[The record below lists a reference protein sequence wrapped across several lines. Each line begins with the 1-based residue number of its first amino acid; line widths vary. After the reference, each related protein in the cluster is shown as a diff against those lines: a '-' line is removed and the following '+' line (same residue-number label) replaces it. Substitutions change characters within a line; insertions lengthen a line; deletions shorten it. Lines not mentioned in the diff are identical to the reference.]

1 MKKALSLLLSVLM
14 VFTVFAVAVPSVY
27 AEETLPPVIKA
38 FISPTE
44 AFYPE
49 KEEIT
54 QIVFADLT
62 KVSVPNNSMEVGRDE
77 NKSVK
82 AWVVAQDDVK
92 ILYIAGEGGV
102 TLNPYSAS
110 LFEGFTKVEKISFSG
125 VVNTSIVTTTE
136 KMFKN
141 CSSLKEI
148 DLKDF
153 DTSNVTNFSEM
164 FMNCSSL
171 GMRDEKGTVNPLDL
185 GSLEINKATTIARM
199 LRGCSSLEEVRID
212 NWYFGADLVN
222 MNELFSG
229 CVNLKT
235 IYIYDIGYHARSK
248 PSQEAVYYGVP
259 YGITFRDNNNIGED
273 SELFDRYF
281 DDENGAVLV
290 FDYPDA
296 YNVVVNPSELLM
308 IKGQTKTISY
318 NVLPRPENSSVKI
331 SSSNKDVVT
340 VDNEGNV
347 YAVNLGTATI
357 TVINTT
363 TDNGITKVNY
373 GTCEVSVV
381 TPQENDVYEITFE
394 KPDNIEYFLVSSDGG
409 ESYIPVHGGTFKYV
423 KDVKLIV
430 KAYGNGISYVFQV
443 NGKDVESDYDNRLD
457 LTVDKNKTVS
467 VRVIDLPTGEQTVSF
482 FEKIAQWFRDLFNKL
497 FGWMK

>member
-14 VFTVFAVAVPSVY
+14 VFAVFAVAVPFVY
-27 AEETLPPVIKA
+27 AEETLPPMIKA
-38 FISPTE
+38 FTNPAE

-54 QIVFADLT
+54 EIVFADLE
-62 KVSVPNNSMEVGRDE
+62 KVSAPDDSMNVGRDE
-77 NKSVK
+77 IESVK
-82 AWVVAQDDVK
+82 AWIEDQDDGK

-110 LFEGFTKVEKISFSG
+110 FFEGFTKVKTISFSG
-125 VVNTSIVTTTE
+125 VVNTSFVTTTE

-141 CSSLKEI
+141 CTSLKEI

-171 GMRDEKGTVNPLDL
+171 CLRDEEEAVKPLDL
-185 GSLEINKATTIARM
+185 GCLEINKATTISRM
-199 LRGCSSLEEVRID
+199 LKGCSSLETVRID
-212 NWYFGADLVN
+212 NWYFGDDLGS
-222 MNELFSG
+222 MNELFSD

-235 IYIYDIGYHARSK
+235 VYIYDVGYHARSMPAK
-248 PSQEAVYYGVP
+248 DDVYYGVP
-259 YGITFRDNNNIGED
+259 EGLTFHDNNNIGED
-273 SELFDRYF
+273 SELWYRYF
-281 DDENGAVLV
+281 NNAEGAVLV
-290 FDYPDA
+290 FDYPDE
-296 YNVVVNPSELLM
+296 YKVIVDPGEILM
-308 IKGQTKTISY
+308 GKGQTKTISY
-318 NVLPRPENSSVKI
+318 TVLPRPEYNTVEFVSSDE
-331 SSSNKDVVT
+331 NVVT

-347 YAVNLGTATI
+347 YAVNLGEATI

-363 TDNGITKVNY
+363 TDNGVTKVNY
-373 GTCEVSVV
+373 GTCKVKVV